1 MGQDDSSSGL
11 ALGLTIGVL
20 AGVAIGLLL
29 APKPGSETRSLV
41 KDAIATGIE
50 RLREIQ
56 AGQETQAG

>member
-1 MGQDDSSSGL
+1 MGQDDSNSGL
-11 ALGLTIGVL
+11 VLGLAIGVL

-41 KDAIATGIE
+41 KDVITTGIE
-50 RLREIQ
+50 RLREIR

>member
-1 MGQDDSSSGL
+1 MGQDDSNSSIVLGL
-11 ALGLTIGVL
+11 AIGVL

-41 KDAIATGIE
+41 KDAISTGIE

-56 AGQETQAG
+56 AGQESQAG

>member
-1 MGQDDSSSGL
+1 MGQDGSNSGIVLGL
-11 ALGLTIGVL
+11 AIGVL

-41 KDAIATGIE
+41 KDVIATGIE
-50 RLREIQ
+50 RLKEIQ

>member
-41 KDAIATGIE
+41 KDAIATGRE
-50 RLREIQ
+50 RLRENR

>member
-1 MGQDDSSSGL
+1 MGQEDSNSSLVLGL
-11 ALGLTIGVL
+11 AIGVL

-41 KDAIATGIE
+41 KDVITTGIE